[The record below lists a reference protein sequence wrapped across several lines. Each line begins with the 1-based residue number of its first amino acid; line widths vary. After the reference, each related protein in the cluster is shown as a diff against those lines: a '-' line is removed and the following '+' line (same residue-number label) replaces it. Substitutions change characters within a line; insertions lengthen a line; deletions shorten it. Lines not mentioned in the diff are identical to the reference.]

1 MILIGLGGNLP
12 SPEYEPPAATLAAAL
27 GCFAEA
33 GIDVLRLSPWFRS
46 APVPASDQPWFV
58 NVVAV
63 VAFSGAPQELLNRLH
78 AFEDRFGRVR
88 LQRWEARAIDLDLLA
103 FNNLTVGWR
112 GAVPED
118 STQVLVIPHPR
129 LHERLFVL
137 APLAELAP
145 EWRHPVFGSTAA
157 EMIARLPV
165 GQQVERFEPAI
176 GI

>member
-12 SPEYEPPAATLAAAL
+12 SPQYGPPAATLAAAL
-27 GCFAEA
+27 ECFAEA
-33 GIDVLRLSPWFRS
+33 GIEVVRLSPWFRS

-58 NVVAV
+58 NAVAE
-63 VAFSGAPQELLNRLH
+63 VAFAGAPQELLDRLH
-78 AFEDRFGRVR
+78 AVEDRFGRVR

-103 FNNLTVGWR
+103 FDDLMIGWR
-112 GAVPED
+112 GVVPGD

-157 EMIARLPV
+157 EMIARLPA
-165 GQQVERFEPAI
+165 GQQIERFEPVT
-176 GI
+176 GT